1 MAHGDLARGQ
11 KKGFHRGVIF
21 GFFDE
26 SGFSDRPHV
35 VRTWSVRGET
45 PIIRSAGGWKRV
57 TAAGMVIFNA
67 KSKRT
72 NACAWIFRKGMR
84 KEKMLAILK
93 DIKKKYRRHQFVL
106 LWDSLP
112 AHKARIVTRFVEANR
127 AWLRAIRFPSY
138 APEFN
143 PQEYVWSGT
152 KRKDFG
158 NYCAPSLKSLHRR
171 VRRTLTKRSRERTFL
186 RGCLKASGLFTAR
199 ELGEG

>member
-1 MAHGDLARGQ
+1 M
-11 KKGFHRGVIF
+11 IF

-26 SGFSDRPHV
+26 SGFSDRPHM

-45 PIIRSAGGWKRV
+45 PIIQSAGGWKRV
-57 TAAGMVIFNA
+57 TAAGMLVFNTR
-67 KSKRT
+67 SKRT
-72 NACAWIFRKGMR
+72 HTCAWIFRKGMR
-84 KEKMLAILK
+84 KEKMLAVLK
-93 DIKKKYRRHQFVL
+93 DIKKKYRRYCFVL

-112 AHKARIVTRFVEANR
+112 AHKAKIVTRFIEANR
-127 AWLRAIRFPSY
+127 LWLTAIRFPSY

-158 NYCAPSLKSLHRR
+158 NYCAPSLQSLHRK
-171 VRRTLTKRSRERTFL
+171 VRATLKRRSRESTFL